1 MFFPCATFINTSPAK
16 LNPTMSKILHAFQ
29 QHEKSIKRIFARY
42 CRRSEDIED
51 YTQETFIK
59 AFAAETKT
67 DIQNPKAFL
76 LRVAKNLALSE
87 LKRKVNT
94 NTDHLEDSG
103 GTEVLTDE
111 RQVSIENQIDGQR
124 KLVVA
129 CKVIASLSEHH
140 RQALL
145 MRKMEKLK
153 FKQIATQLNV
163 SLSTVEKRVATAL
176 VQCNTRLREEGYDP
190 AEFGSVLSSGLS
202 AGLSAGLSTELS
214 DGISA
219 ELTADAN
226 SLREHSSPDVGKSEH
241 KSEQ

>member
-1 MFFPCATFINTSPAK
+1 
-16 LNPTMSKILHAFQ
+16 MSKILHAFQ

-42 CRRSEDIED
+42 CRRSEDIDD
-51 YTQETFIK
+51 YAQETFIK

-76 LRVAKNLALSE
+76 FRVAKNLALSE
-87 LKRKVNT
+87 LKRKVNA

-103 GTEVLTDE
+103 GAEVLIDE

-124 KLVVA
+124 KLAVA
-129 CKVIASLSEHH
+129 SKVIASLPEYH

-153 FKQIATQLNV
+153 FKQIATRLNV

-176 VQCNTRLREEGYDP
+176 VLCNTRLREEGYDP
-190 AEFGSVLSSGLS
+190 AEFGSVLST
-202 AGLSAGLSTELS
+202 GLSAGLSTGL
-214 DGISA
+214 SA

-226 SLREHSSPDVGKSEH
+226 SLREHSSLDLGKSEKKSDQKREH

>member
-1 MFFPCATFINTSPAK
+1 
-16 LNPTMSKILHAFQ
+16 MSKILHAFQ

-42 CRRSEDIED
+42 CRRSEDIDD
-51 YTQETFIK
+51 YAQETFIK

-76 LRVAKNLALSE
+76 FRVAKNLALSE
-87 LKRKVNT
+87 LKRKVNA

-103 GTEVLTDE
+103 GAEVLIDE

-124 KLVVA
+124 KLAVA
-129 CKVIASLSEHH
+129 SKVIASLPEYH

-153 FKQIATQLNV
+153 FKQIATRLNV

-176 VQCNTRLREEGYDP
+176 VLCNTRLREEGYDP
-190 AEFGSVLSSGLS
+190 AEFGSVLSSGLN

>member
-1 MFFPCATFINTSPAK
+1 
-16 LNPTMSKILHAFQ
+16 MSKILHAFQ

-42 CRRSEDIED
+42 CRRSEDIDD
-51 YTQETFIK
+51 YAQETFIK

-76 LRVAKNLALSE
+76 FRVAKNLALSE
-87 LKRKVNT
+87 LKRKVNA

-103 GTEVLTDE
+103 GAEVLIDE

-124 KLVVA
+124 KLAVA
-129 CKVIASLSEHH
+129 SKVIASLPEYH

-153 FKQIATQLNV
+153 FKQIATRLNV

-176 VQCNTRLREEGYDP
+176 VLCNTRLREEGYDP
-190 AEFGSVLSSGLS
+190 AEFGSVLST
-202 AGLSAGLSTELS
+202 GLSAGLSTGL
-214 DGISA
+214 SA

-226 SLREHSSPDVGKSEH
+226 SLQEHSSLDLGKSEKKSDQKREH

>member
-1 MFFPCATFINTSPAK
+1 
-16 LNPTMSKILHAFQ
+16 MSKILHAFQ

-42 CRRSEDIED
+42 CRRREDIED

-59 AFAAETKT
+59 AFAAEAKT

-76 LRVAKNLALSE
+76 FRVAKNLALSE

-103 GTEVLTDE
+103 GAEVLTDE

-129 CKVIASLSEHH
+129 SKVIASLPEHH

-145 MRKMEKLK
+145 MRKMDRLK
-153 FKQIATQLNV
+153 FKQIATRLNV

-176 VQCNTRLREEGYDP
+176 VLCNTRLREEGYDP

-202 AGLSAGLSTELS
+202 AGLSTELS
-214 DGISA
+214 DGLSA

-226 SLREHSSPDVGKSEH
+226 NVREHSSPDVGKSEH

>member
-1 MFFPCATFINTSPAK
+1 
-16 LNPTMSKILHAFQ
+16 MSKILHAFQ
-29 QHEKSIKRIFARY
+29 KHEKSIKRIFARY

-76 LRVAKNLALSE
+76 FRVAKNLALSE
-87 LKRKVNT
+87 LKRKVNA

-103 GTEVLTDE
+103 GTEVLIDE

-124 KLVVA
+124 KLAVA
-129 CKVIASLSEHH
+129 SKVIASLPEHH

-153 FKQIATQLNV
+153 FKQIATRLNV

-190 AEFGSVLSSGLS
+190 AEFGSVLSTGLS
-202 AGLSAGLSTELS
+202 AGLSAGLTAEANTSRQQASTGL
-214 DGISA
+214 GK
-219 ELTADAN
+219 
-226 SLREHSSPDVGKSEH
+226 SSGKSNGKSEKKIEH
-241 KSEQ
+241 ESEQ

>member
-1 MFFPCATFINTSPAK
+1 
-16 LNPTMSKILHAFQ
+16 MSKILHAFQ

-42 CRRSEDIED
+42 CRRHEEIED
-51 YTQETFIK
+51 YTQETFLK

-94 NTDHLEDSG
+94 NTDHIEDSG
-103 GTEVLTDE
+103 GTEVLIDE

-129 CKVIASLSEHH
+129 SKVIASLPEHH

-145 MRKMEKLK
+145 MRKMDRLK
-153 FKQIATQLNV
+153 FKQIATRLNV

-176 VQCNTRLREEGYDP
+176 VLCNTRLREEGYDP
-190 AEFGSVLSSGLS
+190 AEFGSVLST
-202 AGLSAGLSTELS
+202 GLSAGLSTGL
-214 DGISA
+214 SA

-226 SLREHSSPDVGKSEH
+226 SLREHSSLDLGKSEKKSDQKREH

>member
-1 MFFPCATFINTSPAK
+1 
-16 LNPTMSKILHAFQ
+16 MSKILHAFQ

-42 CRRSEDIED
+42 CRRREDIED
-51 YTQETFIK
+51 YTQETFLK

-94 NTDHLEDSG
+94 NTDHIEDSG
-103 GTEVLTDE
+103 GAEVLIDE

-129 CKVIASLSEHH
+129 SKVIASLPEHH

-153 FKQIATQLNV
+153 FKQIATRLNI

-176 VQCNTRLREEGYDP
+176 VLCNTRLREEGYDP
-190 AEFGSVLSSGLS
+190 AEFGSVLSTGLN
-202 AGLSAGLSTELS
+202 AGLSTEL
-214 DGISA
+214 SA

-226 SLREHSSPDVGKSEH
+226 SLREPSSQDLGKSGK
-241 KSEQ
+241 KSEQKSEQ

>member
-1 MFFPCATFINTSPAK
+1 
-16 LNPTMSKILHAFQ
+16 MSKILHAFQ

-42 CRRSEDIED
+42 CRRHEEIED
-51 YTQETFIK
+51 YTQETFLK

-94 NTDHLEDSG
+94 NTDHIEDSG

-163 SLSTVEKRVATAL
+163 SLSTIEKRVATAL
-176 VQCNTRLREEGYDP
+176 VQLREEGYDP